1 MLVKIAL
8 VVALAGTLF
17 SVGVIAQPPVKTDC
31 DLKRNA
37 QKAECNVAKKAPAKT
52 TTPAKTPAKTNVILE
67 TQKQLSR
74 LGYNP
79 GPLDGLMGK
88 KTRQAI
94 MAFQKN
100 HGKPMDGKAS
110 EKLLQLLKSSHK

>member
-1 MLVKIAL
+1 MKKAL
-8 VVALAGTLF
+8 LVALAGTLV
-17 SVGVIAQPPVKTDC
+17 SVGVSAQPPVKTNC

-37 QKAECNVAKKAPAKT
+37 QKAECQASKAPAKT
-52 TTPAKTPAKTNVILE
+52 KAPTKINLVLE

-94 MAFQKN
+94 MAFQRK
-100 HGKPMDGKAS
+100 HGQPVTGKAS
-110 EKLLQLLKSSHK
+110 EKLLQQLESVHK